1 MRVPV
6 MVLIRERLYDQG
18 VRFGA
23 NYDPDKD
30 LHFVLINPGLSHLSA
45 RQILDRLLGI

>member
-18 VRFGA
+18 VRFGD
-23 NYDPDKD
+23 NYDPHKD

>member
-23 NYDPDKD
+23 NYDRGRH
-30 LHFVLINPGLSHLSA
+30 LHFVLIDPGFSHLST